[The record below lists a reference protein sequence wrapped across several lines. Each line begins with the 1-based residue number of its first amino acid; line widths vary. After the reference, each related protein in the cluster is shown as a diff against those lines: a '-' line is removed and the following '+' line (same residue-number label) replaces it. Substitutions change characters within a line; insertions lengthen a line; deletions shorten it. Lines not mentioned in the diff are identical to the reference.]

1 MGVTGDDGTITGVFK
16 NQIDWFPLNSGSFHP
31 TQIRTCC
38 VEQVNGGG
46 QSFNAV
52 NALRLLARRMGCRA
66 VPIRAPFRRRG
77 WSFVDGDEEMGMP
90 RIWKSGLRD
99 RVVGVAEEF
108 AKFTAIMV

>member
-1 MGVTGDDGTITGVFK
+1 MHGTITGVFK

-52 NALRLLARRMGCRA
+52 NALRLLARRMRMPCCTNQSSVLKA
-66 VPIRAPFRRRG
+66 WMEFTED
-77 WSFVDGDEEMGMP
+77 DGGMP
-90 RIWKSGLRD
+90 RMRKSSLRD
-99 RVVGVAEEF
+99 
-108 AKFTAIMV
+108 